1 MGRCFFYF
9 TNKKKLT
16 FALFGKRKKDMKI
29 LVVAATAFEI
39 APLLA
44 KKETL
49 QFDALVTGVGQMP
62 TAFHVGNALQQ
73 QPYDLVINAGIA
85 GSFRRDWELGKVVHV
100 VSEQYGDLGIEF
112 ADGSFKDM
120 FEMGFMEK
128 DVFPY
133 ENGRLFN
140 ATPAQYDFLDKAN
153 GLTINKVHGFEPS
166 IDRIRQL
173 YDCDIETMEGTG
185 FFYACLMHKVPFLA
199 IRSISNYVEKRNR
212 EAWNIGLAIQNLN
225 SVLEE
230 ILVA

>member
-1 MGRCFFYF
+1 MA
-9 TNKKKLT
+9 N
-16 FALFGKRKKDMKI
+16 I
-29 LVVAATAFEI
+29 LLVAATEFEI

-49 QFDALVTGVGQMP
+49 TFDTLVTGVGQMP
-62 TAFHVGNALQQ
+62 TAFHVGHALHQKK
-73 QPYDLVINAGIA
+73 YDLVINAGIA

-128 DVFPY
+128 DKFPY

-140 ATPAQYDFLDKAN
+140 NAAAQYSFLDKAN

-166 IDRIRQL
+166 IDRIKTL

-185 FFYACLMHKVPFLA
+185 FFYACLMHNTPFLA

-212 EAWNIGLAIQNLN
+212 EAWNIGLAIHNLN
-225 SVLEE
+225 NVVEE
-230 ILVA
+230 IITTL